1 LDDKLDLVVLA
12 LVDDLFFL
20 SRVRETAQQVAVP
33 LTICRT
39 IDAFR
44 AQMAATPPE
53 LVLVDMN
60 IRSGDALTL
69 VRELRAQPALADL
82 PIVAWIFDAQEE
94 RMADAERAGCSRVL
108 SRGQFTRALPEILRG
123 VATGNSIAGSP

>member
-1 LDDKLDLVVLA
+1 MILA

-20 SRVRETAQQVAVP
+20 SRVRETAQQAATP

-44 AQMAATPPE
+44 AQAAATPPD

-60 IRSGDALTL
+60 IRSGDAMTL
-69 VRELRAQPALADL
+69 VRELRGQPAFADV

-94 RMADAERAGCSRVL
+94 RMAEAERAGCSRVL

-123 VATGNSIAGSP
+123 AAAGNSSVGSP